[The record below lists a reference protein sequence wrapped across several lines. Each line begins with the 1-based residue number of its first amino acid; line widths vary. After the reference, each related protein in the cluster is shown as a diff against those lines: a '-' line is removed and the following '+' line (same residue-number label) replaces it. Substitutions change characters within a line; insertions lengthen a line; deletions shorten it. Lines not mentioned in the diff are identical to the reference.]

1 MVSYYET
8 KGRKK
13 KGNSVFK
20 KVLNAFVDIAPDQ
33 EVLDL
38 KMRYVDVLRGE
49 EFLNDIKDLYIDKD
63 PSVSN
68 IDLEDIIAVLY
79 ENYLQLIKNGNM
91 DHQKAANFLV
101 KGKKKYL
108 DTMKSP
114 KENRN
119 EFRQISPNTF
129 ILEDVEDFG
138 IQLETANDNFDT
150 SELVNLHV
158 TLNNRDINRGKVF
171 LYDINAYLNNEVLN
185 VEDVMVISYLN
196 LIHAI
201 REKGNNVKVMESILY
216 NLGYKDALE

>member
-8 KGRKK
+8 KGRKR

-20 KVLNAFVDIAPDQ
+20 KVLNAFVDIASDQ

-49 EFLNDIKDLYIDKD
+49 EFLSDIKDLYIDKD

-68 IDLEDIIAVLY
+68 IDLEDIIAILY

-108 DTMKSP
+108 DTMKSQ

-129 ILEDVEDFG
+129 ILEDAEDFG
-138 IQLETANDNFDT
+138 IQLGDANDSFDT

-185 VEDVMVISYLN
+185 VEDVIVISYLN

-216 NLGYKDALE
+216 NLGYKEALE